1 MLPRRDLGWGGI
13 ARLGLVQAALG
24 AVVALTTSTLN
35 RLMVVEVALP
45 AVVPGALVT
54 LHHAMQ
60 LLRPRMGHG
69 SDRGR
74 RNTPWIVGGMATLSL
89 GGVLAAVATAWMAT
103 ALVPGLV
110 LATVAFALIGLGVS
124 AAGTSLLV
132 LLAKRVAAERRAAA
146 ATVVW
151 MLMIAGLGLSA
162 TLSGRMLEPYS
173 GARLVAVAAGVSGL
187 AFLLTLL
194 GLRGVEGAGGRAAPA
209 GGEEHGGGPGFRQA
223 LARVWVDR
231 DARRFTVFVFVS
243 MLAYSAQD
251 LILEPFAGSRFGF
264 SPGASTRL
272 SGTQH
277 GGVFTGMLL
286 VATVTQLARGTGAA
300 SLKRW
305 VVGGCLAS
313 AAAMSGLVLAA
324 LTAMPWPLRANVFVL
339 GISNGAFSMAAIAA
353 MMALAGKGD
362 DAREGVRMGLWGA
375 SQAIA
380 FAAGGALGTVLADL
394 SRWALGSSS
403 AAYAV
408 VFAIEV
414 LGFLVAAVLAR
425 EIPFPDAPPGRG
437 AAGPLPARDAG
448 VAQGAA

>member
-1 MLPRRDLGWGGI
+1 MLPRNLGWASI

-45 AVVPGALVT
+45 AIVPGALVT

-69 SDRGR
+69 SDQGR
-74 RNTPWIVGGMATLSL
+74 RATPWIVGGMAVLSL
-89 GGVLAAVATAWMAT
+89 GGVLAAVATAWMST
-103 ALVPGLV
+103 QLVPGLLLAV
-110 LATVAFALIGLGVS
+110 LAFALIGGGVS

-162 TLSGRMLEPYS
+162 TLSGKMLEPYS
-173 GARLVAVAAGVSGL
+173 GLRLIAVAAGVSGIAL
-187 AFLLTLL
+187 LLTVL
-194 GLRGVEGAGGRAAPA
+194 GIWGLEGDDARASPDAEVERAGA
-209 GGEEHGGGPGFRQA
+209 PGFRQA
-223 LARVWVDR
+223 LGQVWQDR
-231 DARRFTVFVFVS
+231 DARRFTLFVFIS
-243 MLAYSAQD
+243 MVAYSAQD

-286 VATVTQLARGTGAA
+286 VALVTQLAKGTAAA

-313 AAAMSGLVLAA
+313 AVAMSGLVLAGSSQLA
-324 LTAMPWPLRANVFVL
+324 WPLKANVFVL
-339 GISNGAFSMAAIAA
+339 GISNGAFSMAAIGA
-353 MMALAGKGD
+353 MMALAGKGG
-362 DAREGVRMGLWGA
+362 DARAGVRMGLWGA

-380 FAAGGALGTVLADL
+380 FAAGGVLGTVLADV
-394 SRWALGSSS
+394 SRLLIGSSS

-408 VFAIEV
+408 VFGIEV
-414 LGFLVAAVLAR
+414 IGFVAAAVLALD
-425 EIPFPDAPPGRG
+425 IPFPDAPARAPKPG
-437 AAGPLPARDAG
+437 AAADAG
-448 VAQGAA
+448 MPQGAA

>member
-1 MLPRRDLGWGGI
+1 MQPRNLGWASI

-69 SDRGR
+69 SDQGR
-74 RNTPWIVGGMATLSL
+74 RSTPWIVGGMAVLSL
-89 GGVLAAVATAWMAT
+89 GGFLAAVATAWMST
-103 ALVPGLV
+103 QLVPGLV
-110 LATVAFALIGLGVS
+110 LAVIAFALIGGGVS
-124 AAGTSLLV
+124 ASGTSLLV

-173 GARLVAVAAGVSGL
+173 GLRLIAVAAGVSGIAL
-187 AFLLTLL
+187 LLTLL
-194 GLRGVEGAGGRAAPA
+194 GIWGVEGDDAGSAPGTEVEREA
-209 GGEEHGGGPGFRQA
+209 GPRFREA
-223 LARVWVDR
+223 LSQVWQDAG
-231 DARRFTVFVFVS
+231 ARRFTVFVFVS
-243 MLAYSAQD
+243 MIAYSAQD

-286 VATVTQLARGTGAA
+286 VALVTQLAKGTAAA

-313 AAAMSGLVLAA
+313 AVAMSGLVLAG
-324 LTAMPWPLRANVFVL
+324 LTERAWPLKANVFVL
-339 GISNGAFSMAAIAA
+339 GISNGAFSMAAIGA
-353 MMALAGKGD
+353 MMALASKGG

-394 SRWALGSSS
+394 SRLLLGSS
-403 AAYAV
+403 ATAYAV
-408 VFAIEV
+408 VFALEV
-414 LGFLVAAVLAR
+414 AGFVGAAVLALA
-425 EIPFPDAPPGRG
+425 IPFPDAPGRVRG
-437 AAGPLPARDAG
+437 PEAGEPAGIR
-448 VAQGAA
+448 QGAA